1 MLNKIW
7 QHLKQLFQQLL
18 IIFPLFPKENSSR
31 RTSVTAPRPTRT
43 DADYE
48 AILMQLLEEV
58 NQGTT
63 SGNVAGFLMVK
74 GVKETELAA
83 WLRQFGE
90 RLLAIDNPSVASLQE
105 LARRLVL
112 LSEIRGGEL
121 GGVAGE
127 FGRGILAKFP
137 LPTVEEDWRGKV
149 IEAVF
154 IGDGLGIETNRKEA
168 EDAEGNGDG

>member
-7 QHLKQLFQQLL
+7 QYIKRLFQQLL
-18 IIFPLFPKENSSR
+18 IIFPLFPQDNSSR
-31 RTSVTAPRPTRT
+31 RTPVAPPRLTRT
-43 DADYE
+43 DAEYE
-48 AILMQLLEEV
+48 AIFMQLLEEV
-58 NQGTT
+58 DRGTS

-90 RLLAIDNPSVASLQE
+90 RLLAIDNPSVTSHQE

-121 GGVAGE
+121 GGVAGG
-127 FGRGILAKFP
+127 FGRRILAKFP
-137 LPTVEEDWRGKV
+137 LPIVEKDWRGKV

-154 IGDGLGIETNRKEA
+154 VGDGLGREINGKSA
-168 EDAEGNGDG
+168 EDAEGN

>member
-7 QHLKQLFQQLL
+7 QVLKRFWQRLL
-18 IIFPLFPKENSSR
+18 IIFPLFPQENSGR
-31 RTSVTAPRPTRT
+31 RTPVAPPRLTRT
-43 DADYE
+43 DTEYE

-58 NQGTT
+58 NQGTS
-63 SGNVAGFLMVK
+63 SGNVAGFLLVK

-83 WLRQFGE
+83 WLRLFGE
-90 RLLAIDNPSVASLQE
+90 RLLAVDNPSVASLQE

-112 LSEIRGGEL
+112 LSNIRAGDL

-127 FGRGILAKFP
+127 IGRGILAKFP
-137 LPTVEEDWRGKV
+137 PPPPPEEDWRGKV

-154 IGDGLGIETNRKEA
+154 VGDGLGGGKNRRGA
-168 EDAEGNGDG
+168 EGAEGN